1 MIGQTGS
8 RTTTASVSPAFGP
21 MSRFLVLYFAF
32 APASCI
38 PLASKLS
45 DEALDASPAVPKYAL
60 LQRHSSLSVAAQL
73 PVSPFVVTNMPVVVP
88 ETSFTTTPPTT
99 TPTTTTESA
108 NVTSTVAANTSNAT
122 ANVSNAAV
130 AAAASAAASAIPI
143 LQGVTNAPAIT
154 ATTATTA
161 TTAKSASTSVTTTN
175 TAAAAASEALA
186 AAAAAAAAAAITTTL
201 EGTVVNP
208 IGVSTTT
215 ASATPAA
222 EIIDG
227 TITEYYWQK
236 IDAAIAN
243 AGLLTPKPRSLND
256 AAPTPTPEPWLK
268 ILGTSETV
276 EVLDTADD
284 AADAVEDYNYATPPP
299 PIPSS
304 EGISNKFR
312 KMSVLPYEMALGA
325 DLMYEIS
332 EKNTP
337 SPLPQQAIV
346 DQTFMAQCPMLMMG
360 DSILI
365 SPPGCA
371 GSSLGQWLDPSSQR
385 TVLRWATNDQGGLD
399 FGVDSAVS
407 GPGSAKVAEIDQ
419 QLGFQTSNN
428 YALYNCMGVLTYNIE
443 ETTTKVAAM
452 SASAESTA
460 LGHDVSQ
467 TKAAVFYQYT
477 IKLPNGTS
485 VAQTSLFRLNHNEVN
500 FTTLTN
506 GIPSGS
512 IASAQRMGSWSG
524 EEWRSCGPAIKGW
537 QVNFGQTK
545 GSDLRWVSTA
555 QDLQV
560 AATFIVTLMAWQE
573 ETVSPD
579 GLEHAGQAALYKS
592 MIKSILIVVFLLVT
606 FAAGV
611 TVFRSK
617 GLDKKFKR
625 FCFKLEAVVLPM
637 RPHVVR
643 AAPLKPTW

>member
-8 RTTTASVSPAFGP
+8 RTTTASASPFGS
-21 MSRFLVLYFAF
+21 MSRFLVIYFAL
-32 APASCI
+32 APASSI

-45 DEALDASPAVPKYAL
+45 DEAFDASPAVPKHAL
-60 LQRHSSLSVAAQL
+60 LQRHSSLSAAAQL
-73 PVSPFVVTNMPVVVP
+73 PVSPFVVANIPVVVP
-88 ETSFTTTPPTT
+88 ETTFTTTPLTT
-99 TPTTTTESA
+99 TPTTTTESTKA
-108 NVTSTVAANTSNAT
+108 AVTSTVAVTTSNAT
-122 ANVSNAAV
+122 ANVSQSAV

-143 LQGVTNAPAIT
+143 LQGVTNAPAAT
-154 ATTATTA
+154 ATTATSVS
-161 TTAKSASTSVTTTN
+161 TTKASATTTN
-175 TAAAAASEALA
+175 TVVAAASEALS

-236 IDAAIAN
+236 VDAAIAN
-243 AGLLTPKPRSLND
+243 AGILTPKPRSLND

-276 EVLDTADD
+276 EVRDTADD

-299 PIPSS
+299 PIPSN

-360 DSILI
+360 DSVLI

-385 TVLRWATNDQGGLD
+385 TVLRWTTNDKGGMD

-419 QLGFQTSNN
+419 QLGFQTSNS

-452 SASAESTA
+452 SPSAESTA

-467 TKAAVFYQYT
+467 TQAAVFYQYT

-512 IASAQRMGSWSG
+512 IALAQRMGSWSG

-573 ETVSPD
+573 ETVSAD
-579 GLEHAGQAALYKS
+579 GLKHAGQAALYKS
-592 MIKSILIVVFLLVT
+592 IIKSILIVVFLLVT